1 MVNEGWEHLVEVDSR
16 EFRVRAMGV
25 RLTVLLGLTRELAE
39 YNTAARWLG
48 SVSCEEE
55 KARSR
60 AREFDGRRQAD
71 AHGAFQANA
80 KLMFSTAGK
89 VSSKGIPP
97 SAAPPF

>member
-48 SVSCEEE
+48 SVSCEKE
-55 KARSR
+55 KARS
-60 AREFDGRRQAD
+60 GLGSSMD
-71 AHGAFQANA
+71 AA
-80 KLMFSTAGK
+80 KQTLTTRSRPMRN
-89 VSSKGIPP
+89 
-97 SAAPPF
+97 